1 MRPRILIVEDEAAIR
16 QMVCMALSQENY
28 ECLEAADTT
37 QAQAKILETIPDLLL
52 LDWMLPGLS
61 GVEYARRLRAEKL
74 TQDIP
79 IIMLTARTE
88 EEDKVRG
95 LQSGVDDYITKP
107 FSMRELMARIKAL
120 LRRAAPHSD
129 DKTIEIAGLQLDPVT
144 HRILVHGESIK
155 LGPTEFRLLHF
166 FMSHPENVHSRER
179 LLNSVWGGGV
189 YVEERTVDV
198 HIRRLRKALAGS
210 GHDAS
215 FRPCARRVIDSP
227 PRNESLMR
235 ACPHGSSRGKH
246 RAHSGFVCPLTRELA
261 GNRRTSDELLWFI
274 VPGSIYLSYRY
285 CCSGS

>member
-28 ECLEAADTT
+28 ECQEAADTI
-37 QAQAKILETIPDLLL
+37 QAQAKILESIPDLLL

-95 LQSGVDDYITKP
+95 LQSVDDYITKP
-107 FSMRELMARIKAL
+107 FSLRELMARIKAL
-120 LRRAAPHSD
+120 LRRAVPHSD

-198 HIRRLRKALAGS
+198 HIRRLRKALTGS
-210 GHDAS
+210 GHD
-215 FRPCARRVIDSP
+215 CLIQTV
-227 PRNESLMR
+227 R
-235 ACPHGSSRGKH
+235 AAGYRFS
-246 RAHSGFVCPLTRELA
+246 TRK
-261 GNRRTSDELLWFI
+261 
-274 VPGSIYLSYRY
+274 
-285 CCSGS
+285 

>member
-1 MRPRILIVEDEAAIR
+1 MQPKILIVEDEAAIR

-37 QAQAKILETIPDLLL
+37 QAQAKILESIPDLLL

-74 TQDIP
+74 TRDIP

-120 LRRAAPHSD
+120 LRRAAPHGD

-166 FMSHPENVHSRER
+166 FMSRPENVHSRER

-198 HIRRLRKALAGS
+198 HIRRLRKALTGS
-210 GHDAS
+210 GHD
-215 FRPCARRVIDSP
+215 CLIQTV
-227 PRNESLMR
+227 R
-235 ACPHGSSRGKH
+235 AAGYRFS
-246 RAHSGFVCPLTRELA
+246 TRK
-261 GNRRTSDELLWFI
+261 
-274 VPGSIYLSYRY
+274 
-285 CCSGS
+285 

>member
-1 MRPRILIVEDEAAIR
+1 MRTKILIVEDEAAIR
-16 QMVCMALSQENY
+16 QMVCMALSQGNY
-28 ECLEAADTT
+28 DCLEAADTS
-37 QAQAKILETIPDLLL
+37 QAQVKILETIPDLLL

-155 LGPTEFRLLHF
+155 LSPTEFRLLHF

-198 HIRRLRKALAGS
+198 HIRRLRKALTGS
-210 GHDAS
+210 GHD
-215 FRPCARRVIDSP
+215 CLIQTV
-227 PRNESLMR
+227 R
-235 ACPHGSSRGKH
+235 A
-246 RAHSGFVCPLTRELA
+246 A
-261 GNRRTSDELLWFI
+261 G
-274 VPGSIYLSYRY
+274 YRF
-285 CCSGS
+285 STQK